1 MREALTGQ
9 GRGNIDGRV
18 LRLLVRELVAKGVL
32 TQDEVRALLFDVA
45 KQIDEVGSPPESLAA
60 SNRALRTQTSTSEFR
75 SFFSIVLEL
84 VKMPA
89 MA

>member
-18 LRLLVRELVAKGVL
+18 LRMLVRELVAKGVL

-45 KQIDEVGSPPESLAA
+45 KQIDEVCSPQTDQAAWSMVNEDLAPDF
-60 SNRALRTQTSTSEFR
+60 LGTG
-75 SFFSIVLEL
+75 
-84 VKMPA
+84 
-89 MA
+89 